1 MYTPVIFFCG
11 VPAVLLAVALLFAG
25 ICFTRIQTVNSI
37 EKLTDYS
44 DGYNLY
50 RMNIKY
56 DYSLDDVIN

>member
-50 RMNIKY
+50 RMNR
-56 DYSLDDVIN
+56 